1 MIHRPLSDNRTMSH
15 ISSVYRECYDDN
27 IFINNGQYD
36 VIHLTDLT
44 LQPYFCLIMY
54 ILIHVWIHLSV
65 SLLISSLFN
74 FHFMFCRCI
83 YWYSPLFDLLM
94 LPYFSLYVF
103 CMCYYS
109 VYLVNLFVNCSL
121 FNKRY

>member
-74 FHFMFCRCI
+74 FHVMFCRCI
-83 YWYSPLFDLLM
+83 YLYSPLFDVLM

-103 CMCYYS
+103 CMRYCL
-109 VYLVNLFVNCSL
+109 VCLVNLFVNCSL